1 MSDHA
6 TSALSGA
13 TQATSALAGATATGL
28 VTVSEMGLCGMVTL
42 RADLAA
48 CAGAVQ
54 QVTGAPMPGPR
65 AITAGTRDGQGTQV
79 AWMSPDELLIL
90 CDHGSADAIVAALS
104 QALAGQHHLAVVVS
118 DARAMFRLSGP
129 AGALR
134 DTLAK
139 ITPADIAALGVH
151 EMRRTRLQQVA
162 GAIWFEDATE
172 ARVICFR
179 SVARY
184 VFDLLAMSA
193 RDGGAVGYH

>member
-6 TSALSGA
+6 RSALPGA
-13 TQATSALAGATATGL
+13 RAEGP
-28 VTVSEMGLCGMVTL
+28 VTVEEMGLQGMVTL
-42 RADLAA
+42 RADLSVAA
-48 CAGAVQ
+48 DAVKR
-54 QVTGAPMPGPR
+54 VTGADMPGPR
-65 AITAGTRDGQGTQV
+65 AISVGQGARV

-90 CDHGSADAIVAALS
+90 CDHARADAMVADLTGALE
-104 QALAGQHHLAVVVS
+104 GRHHLAVDVS
-118 DARAMFRLSGP
+118 DTRALFRVSGP
-129 AGALR
+129 AGSLR

-139 ITPADIAALGVH
+139 ITPADMAADVLPPG

-162 GAIWFEDATE
+162 GAIWFEGETE

-193 RDGGAVGYH
+193 KAGGEVGYH

>member
-1 MSDHA
+1 MSEL
-6 TSALSGA
+6 AL
-13 TQATSALAGATATGL
+13 SALAGAKATGL
-28 VTVSEMGLCGMVTL
+28 VTIEDMGLCGMVTL

-48 CAGAVQ
+48 SAGAVE
-54 QVTGAPMPGPR
+54 QVTGAAMPGPR
-65 AITAGTRDGQGTQV
+65 AMTTGQGVQV

-90 CDHGSADAIVAALS
+90 CDHAGADAMVAALS
-104 QALAGQHHLAVVVS
+104 QALAGQHHLAVNVS
-118 DARAMFRLSGP
+118 DARAVLRVTGG

-139 ITPADIAALGVH
+139 ITPADLAALPVQ

-162 GAIWFEDATE
+162 GAIWFVTDTE